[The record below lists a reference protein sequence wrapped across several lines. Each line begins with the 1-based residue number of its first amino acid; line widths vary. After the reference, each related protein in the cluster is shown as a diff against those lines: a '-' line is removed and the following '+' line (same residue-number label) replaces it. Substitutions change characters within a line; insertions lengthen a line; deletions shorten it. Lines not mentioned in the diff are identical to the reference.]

1 MAYDSLIT
9 SLSQFYDKDQSGWLA
24 GGCICQE

>member
-1 MAYDSLIT
+1 MGYDSLIT
-9 SLSQFYDKDQSGWLA
+9 SLSQFYDKDQGSWLE